1 MIHRVVLQNFISH
14 KDTDIQLGRGVTV
27 FVGPNGS
34 GKSTVIDGITFALYG
49 EHVRGPNEALVR
61 DGTSGAAVSVE
72 FDARSRT
79 FFVER
84 KLDMKGRLE
93 GAVLK
98 ETTDGVTKQIAA
110 GERKHFDEST
120 TSEEVAKVLG
130 LDYERMKV
138 AAIVQQGE
146 LDSIIRDFSP
156 KEFKELVNSLIGIDG
171 LEAAYQNMLVVI
183 NDFRSNL
190 RGVHGYDDTNVG
202 ALELAMADK
211 QQSLQKNREG
221 AERTKKALAV
231 FRKRQTD
238 LNQWKA
244 EAEPLRQK
252 AGRFRDS
259 VEGLIKYAARRR
271 DELDSEREDLDRIT
285 TQGPGYLRLAGKE
298 GTVSKRVKGARLDLA
313 GIEEL
318 IGELTSKLG
327 ELRPQ
332 KTKPKELVATISRA
346 KDSLALLAAAGNPG
360 SRLKAI
366 DLEIRKKTARL
377 GVLERTIGTWE
388 ANKETAKKLEF
399 KDGICPYCGS
409 KVDHVRPIFDPKE
422 IVSHLEAHNKE
433 IEELESTKSDLEAE
447 RLSVEREANSARDA
461 RLFLSDNGIVG
472 KDDVASLERTKAE
485 LEAELTK
492 VPKYTADLKKGKH
505 DKGKLSE
512 ELSDLGVELS
522 DISAAKTFLAEHR
535 ISSKEDIRRLG
546 KRRAELRRILSRLPE
561 ELDELGDKSVSD
573 LKVLAIDVH
582 SKELYSGVVELS
594 REAARFNAREY
605 EEKMELLDRLTSRII
620 PDEVAKEK
628 IFETAF
634 EQDEA
639 DLKRLNAAVRELKRA
654 AEFTAVLTKIRERV
668 YHRDGPV
675 PSSLRSWALNHIGL
689 KASEFARS
697 FNIGVSSIQLREKA
711 NHVSIDCYGQRGS
724 VETAAL
730 SGGEKVAI
738 ALALRFGMAYVMG
751 GYKLDFVFLDEPTI
765 HLDPERR
772 ATMVDIVTGLG
783 AEDSPIKQTV
793 IITHDTEIFEDADV
807 DVVYRF
813 EKTPEGTKVV
823 AVP

>member
-1 MIHRVVLQNFISH
+1 MIDRVVLQNFISH
-14 KDTDIQLGRGVTV
+14 KDTNIQLGRGVTV

-34 GKSTVIDGITFALYG
+34 GKSSVIDGITFALYG
-49 EHVRGPNEALVR
+49 EHIRGPNEALVR

-72 FDARSRT
+72 FDAHSKT

-84 KLDMKGRLE
+84 KLDKKGRLE

-98 ETTDGVTKQIAA
+98 ETTNGVTKQIAA

-171 LEAAYQNMLVVI
+171 LEAAYQNMLGVI
-183 NDFRSNL
+183 NAFRSNL
-190 RGVHGYDDTNVG
+190 RDVHGYDDTNVG
-202 ALELAMADK
+202 ALELAVVDK

-221 AERTKKALAV
+221 VERTRKALTV
-231 FRKRQTD
+231 FRKRQTH
-238 LNQWKA
+238 LNQWKS

-252 AGRFRDS
+252 ASRFEDS
-259 VEGLIKYAARRR
+259 VEGLIKYVAGRR
-271 DELDSEREDLDRIT
+271 DALDSEKEDLDRIM
-285 TQGPGYLRLAGKE
+285 TQGPGYLRLVAKE
-298 GTVSKRVKGARLDLA
+298 GALSKRVKEAKSELA
-313 GIEEL
+313 GIDDL
-318 IGELTSKLG
+318 IGELTSRLG

-332 KTKPKELVATISRA
+332 KNKPKELAATISRA
-346 KDSLALLAAAGNPG
+346 RNSLALLVTAGNPE
-360 SRLKAI
+360 SQLKAI
-366 DLEIRKKTARL
+366 DSEIRTKAARL
-377 GVLERTIGTWE
+377 GVLERAVGMWG
-388 ANKETAKKLEF
+388 ANRETAKKLEF

-409 KVDHVRPIFDPKE
+409 KVDHVKPIFDPKE
-422 IVSHLEAHNKE
+422 IESHLEAHNKE
-433 IEELESTKSDLEAE
+433 IGELESSKSDLETG
-447 RLSVEREANSARDA
+447 RSSVEREANSARDA
-461 RLFLSDNGIVG
+461 RSFLSDNGIAG
-472 KDDVASLERTKAE
+472 KDDVAALERTKSE

-492 VPKYTADLKKGKH
+492 VPKYTADLKKAKR

-512 ELSDLGVELS
+512 ELSDLGVKLN
-522 DISAAKTFLAEHR
+522 DITAARTFLAEHR

-561 ELDELGDKSVSD
+561 ELDELRDKSPSD
-573 LKVLAIDVH
+573 LKVLAIDEHV
-582 SKELYSGVVELS
+582 KELYSGIVELS
-594 REAARFNAREY
+594 REATKFNAKEY
-605 EEKMELLDRLTSRII
+605 EEKTDLLDGLTNRII

-628 IFETAF
+628 IFETGV

-639 DLKRLNAAVRELKRA
+639 DLKKSSAAVSNLKRA
-654 AEFTAVLTKIRERV
+654 AEFTAVLTRIRERV

-697 FNIGVSSIQLREKA
+697 FNIGVSSIQLKEKA
-711 NHVSIDCYGQRGS
+711 NHVSIECYGQRGS

-730 SGGEKVAI
+730 SGGEKVAT

-793 IITHDTEIFEDADV
+793 IITHDTDIFEDADV
-807 DVVYRF
+807 DMVYRF
-813 EKTPEGTKVV
+813 EKTPEGTKVA

>member
-1 MIHRVVLQNFISH
+1 MINRVVLQNFISH

-34 GKSTVIDGITFALYG
+34 GKSSVIDGITFALYG
-49 EHVRGPNEALVR
+49 EHVRGSNEALVR

-72 FDARSRT
+72 FDAHSKT
-79 FFVER
+79 YFVER
-84 KLDMKGRLE
+84 KLDKKGRLE

-98 ETTDGVTKQIAA
+98 ETANGVTKQIAA

-171 LEAAYQNMLVVI
+171 LEAAYQNMLGVI
-183 NDFRSNL
+183 NAFRSNL
-190 RGVHGYDDTNVG
+190 RDVHGYDDTNVG
-202 ALELAMADK
+202 ALELAVVDK

-221 AERTKKALAV
+221 TERTRKTLAV
-231 FRKRQTD
+231 FRERQAH
-238 LNQWKA
+238 LNQWKS

-252 AGRFRDS
+252 ASRFEES

-271 DELDSEREDLDRIT
+271 DELGSEKEDLDRIAT
-285 TQGPGYLRLAGKE
+285 KGPGYLRLVAKE
-298 GTVSKRVKGARLDLA
+298 GAVSKRAKKARSELA
-313 GIEEL
+313 GIDDL
-318 IGELTSKLG
+318 IGDLNSKLG

-332 KTKPKELVATISRA
+332 KTKPKELATTISRA
-346 KDSLALLAAAGNPG
+346 RNSLALLATAGNPE

-366 DLEIRKKTARL
+366 DSEIRKKTARL
-377 GVLERTIGTWE
+377 GVLERTVGTWE

-409 KVDHVRPIFDPKE
+409 KVDHVKPIFDPKE
-422 IVSHLEAHNKE
+422 IESHLEAHNKE
-433 IEELESTKSDLEAE
+433 MGELESSKSDLETE
-447 RLSVEREANSARDA
+447 RSSVEREANSARDA
-461 RLFLSDNGIVG
+461 RLFLTDNGIAG
-472 KDDVASLERTKAE
+472 EDDVAALERTKAE

-492 VPKYTADLKKGKH
+492 VPKYTADLKKAKLN
-505 DKGKLSE
+505 KGKLSE
-512 ELSDLGVELS
+512 ELADIGVKLN
-522 DISAAKTFLAEHR
+522 DISAARTFLAEHR
-535 ISSKEDIRRLG
+535 ILSKEDIRRLG

-561 ELDELGDKSVSD
+561 ELDDLRDKSPSD
-573 LKVLAIDVH
+573 LKVLAIDEH
-582 SKELYSGVVELS
+582 AKELYSDLVELNK
-594 REAARFNAREY
+594 EATRFNAKEY
-605 EEKMELLDRLTSRII
+605 DEKTELLDRLTNRII
-620 PDEVAKEK
+620 PNEVANEK
-628 IFETAF
+628 VFETGVG
-634 EQDEA
+634 QDEA
-639 DLKRLNAAVRELKRA
+639 DLEKLDAAVSELRRA
-654 AEFTAVLTKIRERV
+654 AEFTAVLAKIRERV

-697 FNIGVSSIQLREKA
+697 FNMGVSSIQLKEKA
-711 NHVSIDCYGQRGS
+711 NHVSIECYGQRGS

-783 AEDSPIKQTV
+783 AEDSPVKQTV
-793 IITHDTEIFEDADV
+793 IITHDTDIFEDADV
-807 DVVYRF
+807 DMVYRF
-813 EKTPEGTKVV
+813 EKTSEGTRVM
-823 AVP
+823 PLP